1 MKRTKIVATIGPSSS
16 SKEVLKEM
24 IKAGMNVCRLN
35 FSHGTYEDHADVIQ
49 RIEELNEELGLNVAI
64 LADLQGPKIR
74 TGEMTEDSVEL
85 KVGEQVI
92 VQTDE
97 IIGTEEVFSI
107 NYSKLPEDVKKGELI
122 LLDDGKIMLE
132 VIKTD
137 GKKQITCKVI
147 QGGKLSSNKGVNFPN
162 TKISMPSLTEKDEQD
177 LSFALDQDV
186 DWIGLS
192 FVRSARDMIDLKHR
206 ISSVGAKAKVIAKI
220 EKPEALDCIDD
231 IISESDGIMVARGD
245 LGVEIPFQNV
255 PLTQKMLID
264 KGIKYAKP
272 VIVATQMMES
282 MISQMSPTRAE
293 VNDVANAVLDGADAV
308 MLSGETSVGRYPV
321 EVISTMSRIVCEM

>member
-85 KVGEQVI
+85 KVGEQVV

-97 IIGTEEVFSI
+97 IIGTEKVFSI

-162 TKISMPSLTEKDEQD
+162 TKISMPSLQKKM
-177 LSFALDQDV
+177 
-186 DWIGLS
+186 
-192 FVRSARDMIDLKHR
+192 R
-206 ISSVGAKAKVIAKI
+206 KI
-220 EKPEALDCIDD
+220 
-231 IISESDGIMVARGD
+231 
-245 LGVEIPFQNV
+245 
-255 PLTQKMLID
+255 
-264 KGIKYAKP
+264 
-272 VIVATQMMES
+272 
-282 MISQMSPTRAE
+282 
-293 VNDVANAVLDGADAV
+293 
-308 MLSGETSVGRYPV
+308 
-321 EVISTMSRIVCEM
+321 